1 MEKKQGKFL
10 LSVSNCSYLSL
21 ERDLSTGSVAS
32 NGVASC
38 RSNSYVNELLCC
50 NKEFL
55 KGVITVLDLIAVVFF
70 TVCQDSFLKVMT
82 NRPVLI
88 LGWQPHHW
96 WRYLW
101 CGE

>member
-1 MEKKQGKFL
+1 MEKKRGKFL
-10 LSVSNCSYLSL
+10 LSVSNCSCLSL
-21 ERDLSTGSVAS
+21 ERHLSTGSIAS
-32 NGVASC
+32 NAVGVM
-38 RSNSYVNELLCC
+38 SYVNELLCC
-50 NKEFL
+50 SKEFL

-70 TVCQDSFLKVMT
+70 TVCQGSFLKVMT